1 MAREAKVGIGTV
13 SRVLNDKP
21 NVSAAT
27 REKVLAVA
35 RRLNYQPHASAQRLA
50 RQQSNSI
57 SAIIPFFT
65 NYFFVEVLRGVQDR
79 IDELGYDLILYGLT
93 RKEQIEAYL
102 RRTMQR
108 GRVDGVLFF
117 SMKFPEHYVARFQQ
131 LNLPVVLVDTSR
143 PEFDSITVEN
153 QRGAYLATSHL
164 LKLQHRRIGMIDA
177 SLTSEPARV
186 RLEGYRQAL
195 EEHGIPFDENLVRF
209 SRNTKLDG
217 FNREAGYEAMKEL
230 LSLGSDRPTAVFVA
244 SDVQAI
250 GALQAL
256 REEGLRIPE
265 DMALIG
271 FDDIELAEH
280 AGLSTMRQPMYEMG
294 TLAVETLV
302 GRIKNPNAPPRHTR
316 FTPEIVVRETCG
328 AKKNSLAPS
337 EKRSIYNL
345 SLGET

>member
-1 MAREAKVGIGTV
+1 
-13 SRVLNDKP
+13 
-21 NVSAAT
+21 
-27 REKVLAVA
+27 
-35 RRLNYQPHASAQRLA
+35 
-50 RQQSNSI
+50 
-57 SAIIPFFT
+57 
-65 NYFFVEVLRGVQDR
+65 
-79 IDELGYDLILYGLT
+79 
-93 RKEQIEAYL
+93 
-102 RRTMQR
+102 MQR

-117 SMKFPEHYVARFQQ
+117 SMKFPEHYVPRFQQ

-164 LKLQHRRIGMIDA
+164 LELQHRRIGMIDA

-195 EEHGIPFDENLVRF
+195 EEHELPFDENLVRF
-209 SRNTKLDG
+209 SRNMKLDG

-230 LSLGSDRPTAVFVA
+230 LSLGSNRPTAVFVA

-294 TLAVETLV
+294 TLAVEILV
-302 GRIKNPNAPPRHTR
+302 ERIKNPNAPPRHTS

-328 AKKNSLAPS
+328 ARKFSFASS

-345 SLGET
+345 SLGDI